1 MDRQQFVNVETGVR
15 LAYVERGSPGGV
27 PVILLHG
34 VTDSRRSFD
43 PVLPLL
49 PTSMRAIALSQ
60 RGHGDSSRPAHG
72 YRYRDFSEDLRAFL
86 DALEIRSAVIVGHSM
101 GSLVA
106 QRFAV
111 DYPDRVSGLVLMG
124 AFATMYREPAMT
136 EFYTSQIAPLRDP
149 IDRGYITE
157 WQLSTTATPI
167 AAELLDVVVNETTK
181 VPAHVWHSAFKGFIE
196 TPDFSA
202 DLAVVSAPALLV
214 WGDQD
219 SYTGRQA
226 QDRLVEVLPQATLVI
241 YEGIGHALHWEQP
254 ARFAR
259 DLEGFV
265 SQVSSAA
272 A

>member
-1 MDRQQFVNVETGVR
+1 MDRQQFVNVDTGMR
-15 LAYVERGSPGGV
+15 LAYVESGSPGDV

-34 VTDSRRSFD
+34 VTDSWRSFE

-49 PTSMRAIALSQ
+49 PTTIRAIALSQ

-86 DALEIRSAVIVGHSM
+86 DALGAQSAVLAGHSM

-111 DYPDRVSGLVLMG
+111 DYPDRVSALVLMG
-124 AFATMYREPAMT
+124 AFATLYRDAAMT
-136 EFYTSQIAPLRDP
+136 EFRASQIAPLRDP
-149 IDRGYITE
+149 IDLAFIRD

-167 AAELLDVVVNETTK
+167 APDLLEVVVSETAK
-181 VPAHVWHSAFKGFIE
+181 VPARVWHGAFEGFLD

-202 DLAVVSAPALLV
+202 GLERVSAPALLV

-226 QDRLVEVLPQATLVI
+226 QDRLMKVLPQATLAI

-259 DLEGFV
+259 DLAGFV
-265 SQVSSAA
+265 SQVNSAA